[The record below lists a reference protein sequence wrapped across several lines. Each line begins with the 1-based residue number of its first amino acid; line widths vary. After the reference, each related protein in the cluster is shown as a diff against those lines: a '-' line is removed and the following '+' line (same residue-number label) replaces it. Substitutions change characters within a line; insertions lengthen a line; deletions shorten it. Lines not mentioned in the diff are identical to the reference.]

1 MVSAGDAV
9 TGGQVIALAPSPRCK
24 GKRYV
29 EVMMWHNGLPLIPY
43 EYIGNPESMIIK
55 DALRGTERTVT
66 PVTSGFKI
74 LLIMDNIKNIA
85 ILGSTGS
92 IGTQTLDII
101 EEHPEKFRA
110 TVLTAARNWEL
121 LAARHAGSILFAS

>member
-1 MVSAGDAV
+1 M
-9 TGGQVIALAPSPRCK
+9 
-24 GKRYV
+24 
-29 EVMMWHNGLPLIPY
+29 
-43 EYIGNPESMIIK
+43 
-55 DALRGTERTVT
+55 T

-110 TVLTAARNWEL
+110 TVLTAAHNWEL
-121 LAARHAGSILFAS
+121 PSGWRVAPPP